1 MLCCM
6 QAGRRFAH
14 LRPQPTIPDLHPLQ
28 VSLALCCL
36 LASAAS
42 RYLTNTPLILAL
54 QVSLALLE
62 STGICRAVAQLR
74 THRNRDVAVSNSMQ
88 RGAAMGSPDDMPWDA
103 FILCK
108 TRNMALLYKIAMEM
122 LCPCNFP
129 LTLAVCRGGYC
140 AALAHLRRGHFAAGY
155 CRAGTAGVTGAR
167 HRTRSSMAGRQ
178 PAVACKL
185 DPRHFMSCD

>member
-36 LASAAS
+36 LASVAS
-42 RYLTNTPLILAL
+42 HYLTHTPLILAL

-74 THRNRDVAVSNSMQ
+74 THRNRDVAVSNPRQ
-88 RGAAMGSPDDMPWDA
+88 RGATMGSPVAMP
-103 FILCK
+103 
-108 TRNMALLYKIAMEM
+108 
-122 LCPCNFP
+122 
-129 LTLAVCRGGYC
+129 
-140 AALAHLRRGHFAAGY
+140 
-155 CRAGTAGVTGAR
+155 
-167 HRTRSSMAGRQ
+167 
-178 PAVACKL
+178 
-185 DPRHFMSCD
+185 